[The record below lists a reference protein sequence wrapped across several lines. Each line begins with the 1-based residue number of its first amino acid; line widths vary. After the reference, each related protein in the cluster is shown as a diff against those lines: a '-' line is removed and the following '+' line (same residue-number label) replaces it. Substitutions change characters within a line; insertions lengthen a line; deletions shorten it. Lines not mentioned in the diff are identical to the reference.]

1 MQTRTLIGALL
12 ALGVLAACTQ
22 AAPAGEP
29 VAAETVAPEPEAEAP
44 EVSIEEEESEADLGR
59 YWTEQGMY
67 CCHYE
72 VMTYPPP
79 LGINGE
85 TTTFEPASNTARGL
99 TGNVTFSLL
108 PMPEGWDSPTHPI
121 RMQGENGLT
130 YDLRVIED
138 GGVNAIGTLDWSDI
152 MLRPIGMEDYLNE
165 VTEDP
170 GTVVFVFE
178 VIKSSEGE
186 DIPGDHPCMTDR
198 YVALTAQRGGPDKD
212 YLSVAMFGD
221 EPWPATEDRFC
232 GGYSYAPGVVSPRD

>member
-1 MQTRTLIGALL
+1 MGALL
-12 ALGVLAACTQ
+12 ALGLIAACTP
-22 AAPAGEP
+22 AAPASGA
-29 VAAETVAPEPEAEAP
+29 VVAETATPEPEAEAP
-44 EVSIEEEESEADLGR
+44 EDLIEEEESEADLGR
-59 YWTEQGMY
+59 PWTEQGMY

-99 TGNVTFSLL
+99 TGNVSFSLL

-130 YDLRVIED
+130 YDLRVVVD
-138 GGVNAIGTLDWSDI
+138 GGVNAIGTLDWSEI
-152 MLRPIGMEDYLNE
+152 MMRPIGMEDYLNE

-170 GTVVFVFE
+170 GTEVFVFE

-186 DIPGDHPCMTDR
+186 DIPGDSPCMTDR
-198 YVALTAQRGGPDKD
+198 YVALTAQYGGPDKD

-221 EPWPATEDRFC
+221 DSWPATEDRFC
-232 GGYSYAPGVVSPRD
+232 GGYSYAPGVISPRE